1 VSSEVDWTRLT
12 LYTTAEP
19 CPLCAAAVAWAGI
32 PRVVY
37 GVSIPWLVAHG
48 WWQIDLRADELFA
61 RARGRQVALRGGVL
75 NRRARRCFWRRA
87 RPDPS
92 RAHRP
97 T

>member
-12 LYTTAEP
+12 VYTTAEP

-37 GVSIPWLVAHG
+37 GASIPWLVANG
-48 WWQIDLRADELFA
+48 WWQIHLRADELFA

-75 NRRARRCFWRRA
+75 ESACASLFLAARE
-87 RPDPS
+87 
-92 RAHRP
+92 